1 MGQCFAQQRKMS
13 KLKYSHASLEA
24 YGAVIYSR
32 CFSESGNITTSLI
45 ACKSGVAPIKSTAI
59 LQLELLGNLLL
70 AWLMKNVKRPFQIL
84 GQTVITYF
92 WTDSKV
98 TSNWIFVDSKIF
110 EVFVQNRLKEIRS
123 ISKSQ
128 VFTRPVVSQFLDL
141 RGNLENVKE
150 KLTRRTCFS
159 REKKRL
165 AACIYQAK
173 FCLGAILWS
182 QRNLCVIFTRNRY

>member
-1 MGQCFAQQRKMS
+1 MS

-92 WTDSKV
+92 STDSKV
-98 TSNWIFVDSKIF
+98 TSNRSFVDSKIF